1 MSMSKKIILLV
12 VEGITED
19 ISLRGI
25 LSELFNDKKIEF
37 CLVRTDITTREDIRP
52 NNIKKELGNIV
63 KNFLGRTFR
72 ETDLQEVIHL
82 VDTDG
87 VYIPETNIEEDVT
100 LSNFVYSIDRI
111 KAKDIN
117 KVIERNETKKANLE
131 VLISTN
137 EVLKKIPYKVYYLSQ
152 NLEHFFHDKLNC
164 SREEK
169 NKLAQLLED
178 RYIED
183 LESFLI
189 FVRDSKLK
197 SPDDYSDS
205 WDYIKKSTNSLSRC
219 SNIHIFLKDK

>member
-1 MSMSKKIILLV
+1 MSKKIILLI

-25 LSELFNDKKIEF
+25 LSEIFNDKKIEF
-37 CLVRTDITTREDIRP
+37 CLVRTDITTREDIKP

-87 VYIPETNIEEDVT
+87 VYIPETNIEKDIT
-100 LSNFVYSIDRI
+100 LNNFVYSVDKI

-117 KVIERNETKKANLE
+117 KVIERNETKKVNLE

-164 SREEK
+164 TREEK

-205 WDYIKKSTNSLSRC
+205 WNYIKKSTNSLSRC

>member
-1 MSMSKKIILLV
+1 MSKKIILLI

-25 LSELFNDKKIEF
+25 LSEIFNDKKIEF
-37 CLVRTDITTREDIRP
+37 CLVRTDITTREDIKP

-87 VYIPETNIEEDVT
+87 VYIPETNIEKDIT
-100 LSNFVYSIDRI
+100 SNNFVYSVDKI

-117 KVIERNETKKANLE
+117 KVIERNETKKTNLD

-164 SREEK
+164 TREEK
-169 NKLAQLLED
+169 NKLAQILED
-178 RYIED
+178 KYIED
-183 LESFLI
+183 LNSFLI

-197 SPDDYSDS
+197 SPDDYSES
-205 WDYIKKSTNSLSRC
+205 WDYIKKSTNSLNRC
-219 SNIHIFLKDK
+219 SNIHIFLTSIR

>member
-1 MSMSKKIILLV
+1 MSKKIILLV

-37 CLVRTDITTREDIRP
+37 CLVRTDITTREDIKP
-52 NNIKKELGNIV
+52 NNIKKELGSIV

-72 ETDLQEVIHL
+72 VTDLQEVIHL

-87 VYIPETNIEEDVT
+87 VYIPETNIEEDIT
-100 LSNFVYSIDRI
+100 LNNFVYSIDQI

>member
-1 MSMSKKIILLV
+1 M
-12 VEGITED
+12 
-19 ISLRGI
+19 
-25 LSELFNDKKIEF
+25 
-37 CLVRTDITTREDIRP
+37 
-52 NNIKKELGNIV
+52 
-63 KNFLGRTFR
+63 GRTFR

-87 VYIPETNIEEDVT
+87 VYIPETNIEEDAT
-100 LSNFVYSIDRI
+100 LSNFVYYINRI

-164 SREEK
+164 TREEK

>member
-1 MSMSKKIILLV
+1 MSKKIILLII
-12 VEGITED
+12 EGITED

-25 LSELFNDKKIEF
+25 LSEIFNDKKIEF
-37 CLVRTDITTREDIRP
+37 CLVRTDITTREDIKP

-87 VYIPETNIEEDVT
+87 VYIPETNIEKDIT
-100 LSNFVYSIDRI
+100 LNNFVYSVDKI

-117 KVIERNETKKANLE
+117 KVIERNETKKTNLD

-164 SREEK
+164 TREEK
-169 NKLAQLLED
+169 NKLAQILED
-178 RYIED
+178 KYIED
-183 LESFLI
+183 LNSFLI

-197 SPDDYSDS
+197 SPDDYSES
-205 WDYIKKSTNSLSRC
+205 WDYIKKSTNSLNRC